1 MQRPAMTPLA
11 DPSCLLRRGRS
22 HAARGIG
29 IALLLALLAS
39 GRTPAAAEGK
49 PATPDAAAGPA
60 VVCAVS
66 YGGTV
71 HTIAVAP
78 DTDPYTAEAVDI
90 EERFRF
96 KAVVRGR
103 APRIE
108 VVKVYVYLE
117 TPRQPVLLHEA
128 RYLAPFSGAAL
139 PGGFTGEHTVI
150 APPLERQLH
159 YACTLP

>member
-1 MQRPAMTPLA
+1 MMRMTGPRR
-11 DPSCLLRRGRS
+11 LLP
-22 HAARGIG
+22 IG
-29 IALLLALLAS
+29 ASRAVGAIGAALLAVS
-39 GRTPAAAEGK
+39 LASAWKPAAAQTEPPTPAAVAE
-49 PATPDAAAGPA
+49 PALLCT
-60 VVCAVS
+60 VS
-66 YGGTV
+66 YAGTV
-71 HTIAVAP
+71 RTIAVAP

-90 EERFRF
+90 DERFRF

-103 APRIE
+103 AQRIE

-128 RYLAPFSGAAL
+128 RYLPPFSRAPL

-159 YACTLP
+159 YACRLP